1 MNGPFRGRFFVRYHS
16 VSTPEKEWT
25 MKSSDRSL
33 GMDRPIS
40 RRDLLLG
47 VGASAASAFVPGRA
61 FADEMLRLESTGGP
75 YYPPGLTGL
84 RGSHVGSFEVTHQ
97 LAREGRRDW
106 GSVNEPD
113 ADLYDLVVVGGGA
126 SGLSAAFFYRQE
138 YPDARILILDNHDD
152 FGGHAKRNELQAA
165 GRTLLT
171 HGGSEILEGPDH
183 YSDIAKG
190 LFRDLGIEPQ
200 RLGEAYD
207 LDFYE
212 KNGLTAGLHFDR
224 ETFGADRTL
233 AYPLVTGSH
242 YQGWIAAAASKISHK
257 DAVRQMPISDAAK
270 SEMMRLLTTSV
281 NLIPDHSFPTDE
293 EYLNSISYRD
303 FLNRHINIE
312 EPEIY
317 AIFENLVTDWCVGI
331 EAVPAMEA
339 FYWGM
344 PGINATSLGDGS
356 GWSASGADAS
366 PTYHFPDGNASVAR
380 MLVRSLIP
388 DVAPG
393 NTIEDL
399 VLAPFD
405 YSKLDRADSNVRV
418 RLQSTA
424 VHVEHDGSPQSSSR
438 VGVTYVRDGQAS
450 RVWAKHCIL
459 ACYNQIIPHLCPELP
474 EPQREALSTMV
485 KSPILYT
492 NVGIRNWQS
501 WKKMGVGAILNPGS
515 YFVSTHLDYPVDFGD
530 YRYPRDPDE
539 PAVVHMVRFP
549 HKSNAGLTPS
559 EQKRAGRHELYATS
573 YETIE
578 RNVRLQLAGS
588 LAQGGFD
595 PARDIEAI
603 TVNRWAHA
611 YINRANPLYD
621 EMYEDRED
629 ERYPFVRGRKPFGR
643 IAIANSD
650 AGSSSLINVAIDQ
663 AHRAVNE
670 LL

>member
-1 MNGPFRGRFFVRYHS
+1 
-16 VSTPEKEWT
+16 
-25 MKSSDRSL
+25 MKSSDRNL

-40 RRDLLLG
+40 RRDILLG
-47 VGASAASAFVPGRA
+47 VGASAASAFVPGQA
-61 FADEMLRLESTGGP
+61 FADEMLRLEGASGP
-75 YYPPGLTGL
+75 DYPPGLTGL
-84 RGSHVGSFEVTHQ
+84 RGSHVGSFEVAHQ
-97 LAREGRRDW
+97 LAREGQQDW

-113 ADLYDLVVVGGGA
+113 ADIYDLVVVGGGA

-138 YPDARILILDNHDD
+138 HPDARILIIDNHDD
-152 FGGHAKRNELQAA
+152 FGGHAKRNELQAG

-171 HGGSEILEGPDH
+171 HGGSEILEGPEN

-190 LFRDLGIEPQ
+190 LFYDLGIEPQ

-207 LDFYE
+207 RDFY
-212 KNGLTAGLHFDR
+212 KVNGLTAGVYFDR
-224 ETFGADRTL
+224 ASFGVDRTL

-242 YQGWIAAAASKISHK
+242 YQGWIAVAESLISHE

-270 SEMMRLLTTSV
+270 REMMRLLTTRENV
-281 NLIPDHSFPTDE
+281 IPDHSHPTDE
-293 EYLNSISYRD
+293 DYLNSISYRE
-303 FLNRHINIE
+303 FLSRHMNIE

-331 EAVPAMEA
+331 EAVPAIEA
-339 FYWGM
+339 FDWGI
-344 PGINATSLGDGS
+344 PGINATSLGGDTS
-356 GWSASGADAS
+356 WSGAEPS
-366 PTYHFPDGNASVAR
+366 PTYHFPDGNASVTR

-393 NTIEDL
+393 TTIEDV

-418 RLQSTA
+418 RLKSTA
-424 VHVEHDGSPQSSSR
+424 VRVEHDGSPQASSR
-438 VGVTYVRDGQAS
+438 VGITYVRGGQAS
-450 RVWAKHCIL
+450 RVWARHCIL

-474 EPQREALSTMV
+474 DSQRVALNTMV
-485 KSPILYT
+485 KSPILYS
-492 NVGIRNWQS
+492 NVALRNWQS
-501 WKKMGVGAILNPGS
+501 WKKLGVGALLNPGS
-515 YFVSTHLDYPVDFGD
+515 YHVTTHLDYPVDFGD
-530 YRYPRDPDE
+530 YRYPRNPEE

-549 HKSNAGLTPS
+549 HRSNAGLTPS

-578 RNVRLQLAGS
+578 RNIRRQLAGS
-588 LAQGGFD
+588 LSGGGFD

-629 ERYPFVRGRKPFGR
+629 ERYPFVCGRKPFGR